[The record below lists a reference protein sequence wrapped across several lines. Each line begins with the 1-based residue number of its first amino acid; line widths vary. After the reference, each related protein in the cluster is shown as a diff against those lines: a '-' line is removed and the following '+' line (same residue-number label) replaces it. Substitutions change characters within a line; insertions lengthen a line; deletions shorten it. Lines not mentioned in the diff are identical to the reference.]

1 MQKTIGYLKERI
13 DIRNRNIIVA
23 DNTMLK
29 QVIPLYQGYLNE
41 EKNC

>member
-1 MQKTIGYLKERI
+1 MQKTIGYLKEII

-29 QVIPLYQGYLNE
+29 QVTPLYQGQLNE